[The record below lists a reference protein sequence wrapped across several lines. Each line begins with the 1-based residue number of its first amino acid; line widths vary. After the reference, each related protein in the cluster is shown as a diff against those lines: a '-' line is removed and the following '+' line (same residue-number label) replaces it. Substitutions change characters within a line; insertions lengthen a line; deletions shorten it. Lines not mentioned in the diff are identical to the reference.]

1 MLRKDKFTC
10 KSNTQHAQSTS
21 KSNLSDS
28 CRQRNITIKRDA
40 YDLKFCNATTYI
52 VTY

>member
-1 MLRKDKFTC
+1 MLRKDKFTS
-10 KSNTQHAQSTS
+10 KNNVQNAQSAS

-40 YDLKFCNATTYI
+40 YDLKFCNATTYK